1 MILKTISL
9 KEADE
14 KPNHGLQTLY
24 SFTGLFYECVD
35 NIEES
40 IIPFNS
46 MNDNMNNA
54 KQKRRTTVLL
64 LKWIHDSSSRQ
75 IIRLEQSLSLNNYVF
90 QWSNDT
96 TPNHH
101 SLFSLSINTV
111 SNDTREC
118 VLCLRNDSSPI
129 WSDPYALSIVF
140 QIIVDIKYN
149 DKHDIFKSNHLVLL
163 IFFQMISNW
172 QSIML

>member
-1 MILKTISL
+1 MTISL

-14 KPNHGLQTLY
+14 KPNHGLQTLR

-64 LKWIHDSSSRQ
+64 LKWIHHSSSRQ
-75 IIRLEQSLSLNNYVF
+75 IIRLEQSLLLNNYVF
-90 QWSNDT
+90 QWSNNT

-101 SLFSLSINTV
+101 SLFSLINQYCLEWYKRMCVVFEIWFFTHLKWSLCSIY
-111 SNDTREC
+111 
-118 VLCLRNDSSPI
+118 CL
-129 WSDPYALSIVF
+129 
-140 QIIVDIKYN
+140 
-149 DKHDIFKSNHLVLL
+149 SNHYRCQ
-163 IFFQMISNW
+163 IQW
-172 QSIML
+172 

>member
-9 KEADE
+9 EEADE
-14 KPNHGLQTLY
+14 KPNHGLQTLR

-35 NIEES
+35 KMDES

-64 LKWIHDSSSRQ
+64 LKWIHDLSSRQ
-75 IIRLEQSLSLNNYVF
+75 VIRLEQSLSLNNYVF
-90 QWSNDT
+90 QWSNNT

-101 SLFSLSINTV
+101 SLFSLIKSILSRMIKENV
-111 SNDTREC
+111 CC
-118 VLCLRNDSSPI
+118 VWVMILHPSEVILMFNQMS
-129 WSDPYALSIVF
+129 
-140 QIIVDIKYN
+140 
-149 DKHDIFKSNHLVLL
+149 FKSSS
-163 IFFQMISNW
+163 ISITMIS
-172 QSIML
+172 